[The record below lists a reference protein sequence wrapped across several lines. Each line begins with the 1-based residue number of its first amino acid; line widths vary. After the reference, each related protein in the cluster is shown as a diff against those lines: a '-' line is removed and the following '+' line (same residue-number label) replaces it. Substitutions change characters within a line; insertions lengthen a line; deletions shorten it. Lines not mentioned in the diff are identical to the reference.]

1 MKHLLLI
8 LLLLVAFNTKA
19 QTNNI
24 STFNNPEIK
33 NVVISGSKMF
43 NIKVVASNRKTI
55 VVKSKTEGELSKF
68 SQVIIKNNEESLSIS
83 TAQQPFLKLD
93 NDKLSA
99 HKVFSVDIELY
110 LPEHLNLDIKSE
122 IATVDIS
129 GVFKDVLLELEQ
141 GNANLFHFKSNAK
154 IFTTTGHINLNTNFA
169 NVTAHSKNG
178 VVTREKL
185 TSGVHTIQI
194 NTISGNI
201 NVTKTKK

>member
-8 LLLLVAFNTKA
+8 LLLIVTFNAKA
-19 QTNNI
+19 QTNNV

-33 NVVISGSKMF
+33 NIVISGSKMF
-43 NIKVVASNRKTI
+43 NIKVIATKRKTI
-55 VVKSKTEGELSKF
+55 LVKSKTEGELSKF
-68 SQVIIKNNEESLSIS
+68 SQVVIKNNTNSLSIS
-83 TAQQPFLKLD
+83 TVQQPFLIPE

-122 IATVDIS
+122 IATVEIS

-141 GNANLFHFKSNAK
+141 GNANLFHFKSNAR

-169 NVTAHSKNG
+169 NVISNSKLG
-178 VVTREKL
+178 VVKTEEL
-185 TSGVHTIQI
+185 TSGLHTIKI